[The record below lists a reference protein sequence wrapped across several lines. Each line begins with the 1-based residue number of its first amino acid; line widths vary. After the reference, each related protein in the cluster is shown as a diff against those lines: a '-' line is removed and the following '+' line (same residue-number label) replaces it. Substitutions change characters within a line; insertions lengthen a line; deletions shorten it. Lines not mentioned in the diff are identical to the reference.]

1 MDYQKELKNIYDIGR
16 SAIGKTIRMLSNNQI
31 TEDVKYKGQIGNII
45 QEHLYGIKPNS
56 KPTADFEE
64 LDVELKVIPVMP
76 IKNNLFKAKERLV
89 LNMIDFNKVAKES
102 FFGSSFLAKNKIMQ
116 ILIYEHNPDC
126 NKLDYKIVD
135 AFMIDISK
143 QEEWRIIEN
152 DWTII
157 KNIISSYQTHNLSE
171 SKTNFLAA
179 CTKGA
184 NSNSL
189 TTQIG
194 LDTPVKTRAFSFKTS
209 FLNNILNRNKNN
221 RIKYFNEIFEDA
233 KVSDFIKPLEIKNII
248 SYFKSLIGKDFSY
261 LVNDLNGKSKY
272 NQALNIFLKKDQPD
286 IIKFAKSS
294 NITILTK
301 TTTNNIIKE
310 EIGTN
315 HNLNIY
321 DILNEKFEDSTFYQE
336 VVMRKFIV
344 VCFDRD
350 TNILCDIRSFEFDG
364 IATENARTVFNIT
377 KVELEKLINS
387 KYKGG
392 YTPNFV
398 KSKDNLTL
406 HIRPH
411 ARNKLD
417 YFVYQG
423 ETIPITKQ
431 QFWINKRELK
441 SETTET

>member
-56 KPTADFEE
+56 KPSADFEE

-76 IKNNLFKAKERLV
+76 NKNRLFRAKERLV
-89 LNMIDFNKVAKES
+89 LNMIDFNKVSKES
-102 FFGSSFLAKNKIMQ
+102 FHNSSFLAKNKIMQ
-116 ILIYEHNPDC
+116 ILIYEHNPAC

-157 KNIISSYQTHNLSE
+157 RNMINSYQTHNLSE
-171 SKTNFLAA
+171 SLTNFLAA

-184 NSNSL
+184 NSNSV
-189 TTQIG
+189 TIQDG
-194 LDTPVKTRAFSFKTS
+194 LDTPVKTRAFSFKTC

-221 RIKYFNEIFEDA
+221 RIKYFDEIFEDA
-233 KVSDFIKPLEIKNII
+233 KVSDFIKPLEIKDII

-261 LVNDLNGKSKY
+261 LANDLIGKSKFSR
-272 NQALNIFLKKDQPD
+272 AFKMFLKNNQPD
-286 IIKFAKSS
+286 IPKFAKSS
-294 NITILTK
+294 DITILTK
-301 TTTNNIIKE
+301 TTTNNIIRE
-310 EIGTN
+310 QIGTN

-321 DILNEKFEDSTFYQE
+321 DILNEEFEWSTFYQE
-336 VVMRKFIV
+336 VIMHKFIV

-350 TNILCDIRSFEFDG
+350 TNILCDVRSFEFDAM
-364 IATENARTVFNIT
+364 ATENARIVFNKT

-392 YTPNFV
+392 YTPQFV
-398 KSKDNLTL
+398 KPKDNLTI

-411 ARNKLD
+411 GRNKLD
-417 YFVYQG
+417 YFVYQD
-423 ETIPITKQ
+423 EKIPITKQ
-431 QFWINKRELK
+431 QFWINKKDLK
-441 SETTET
+441 SETTEN